1 MIESHEIF
9 RPIIDRGVRVSNSPL
24 KVATRF
30 FPRRGWDAA
39 KSPLSAHFI
48 FITPANMSTLV
59 CLCEAHYTLVDWQ
72 VSAGQCCNCVFL
84 SFCVVIIVKSLH
96 VVSHYGIFE
105 ASQSRH
111 RLCAETERP
120 QICCNTIFAIY
131 WNMQTRN
138 ISILT
143 PDNHIAVDVWVQR
156 GNSALRQI
164 RCTILTLDNHIPDI
178 PNND

>member
-1 MIESHEIF
+1 MYFCHF
-9 RPIIDRGVRVSNSPL
+9 GV
-24 KVATRF
+24 VAI
-30 FPRRGWDAA
+30 G
-39 KSPLSAHFI
+39 
-48 FITPANMSTLV
+48 
-59 CLCEAHYTLVDWQ
+59 
-72 VSAGQCCNCVFL
+72 
-84 SFCVVIIVKSLH
+84 KSLH
-96 VVSHYGIFE
+96 LVSHYCTFE
-105 ASQSRH
+105 ASPSRH

-120 QICCNTIFAIY
+120 QIFCNTIFVIY

-143 PDNHIAVDVWVQR
+143 PVNHIAVDVWVQR